1 METNK
6 INQAIGEML
15 CKEKYKF
22 LPQGLVGEVCRDFVK
37 EIEKAGEQ

>member
-1 METNK
+1 MGKEK

-22 LPQGLVGEVCRDFVK
+22 LPDGLVGEVCRDFV
-37 EIEKAGEQ
+37 EEYEKAE